1 MLCETLGVGGA
12 NNSGVGVTVKML
24 SEKLPVG
31 HWALLNGDP
40 CCRTSITTAVS
51 CELTNSSS
59 FLRARQLSVSC
70 ELTKSSSFL
79 RARQLSGVGDG
90 SEEGDVDDRDVDSVE
105 ALAILQLSSSSGRR
119 CARCSM

>member
-1 MLCETLGVGGA
+1 
-12 NNSGVGVTVKML
+12 ML

-59 FLRARQLSVSC
+59 FLRARQLS
-70 ELTKSSSFL
+70 
-79 RARQLSGVGDG
+79 GVGDG

-105 ALAILQLSSSSGRR
+105 ALAMMPLSSSSGRR